1 MYRWHGFAVDAYD
14 MQLMPVTCIDAYD
27 MLHLMPI
34 AMRAQYMLQLMPI
47 AMRAQHVAC
56 TISQAPP
63 VYPSHTC
70 VHPTHKH

>member
-34 AMRAQYMLQLMPI
+34 AMRAQ
-47 AMRAQHVAC
+47 HVAC
-56 TISQAPP
+56 TISQAPL
-63 VYPSHTC
+63 VYPSHTSAHTYTQTLT
-70 VHPTHKH
+70 HPRAHAHTSY